1 MVFELFSPNQIICFC
16 YSTVGAVETEVTAE
30 VVVEADLMME
40 VMTGPQEIGGQDHQ
54 HLQGMT
60 VDEKIDMNHQ
70 ETEVNITIFCR
81 PVLFMLTL

>member
-1 MVFELFSPNQIICFC
+1 M
-16 YSTVGAVETEVTAE
+16 GAVETEVTAE

-40 VMTGPQEIGGQDHQ
+40 AMTGPQEIGGQDHQ

-70 ETEVNITIFCR
+70 ETEVNKTNFCR
-81 PVLFMLTL
+81 PVLFIYLFGRESKGTFE

>member
-1 MVFELFSPNQIICFC
+1 M
-16 YSTVGAVETEVTAE
+16 GAVETEVTAE

-70 ETEVNITIFCR
+70 ETEVN
-81 PVLFMLTL
+81 

>member
-1 MVFELFSPNQIICFC
+1 M
-16 YSTVGAVETEVTAE
+16 GAVETEVTAE

-40 VMTGPQEIGGQDHQ
+40 AMTGPQEIGGQDHQ

-70 ETEVNITIFCR
+70 ETEVNKTNFCR
-81 PVLFMLTL
+81 PVYCNPLVIFESKN